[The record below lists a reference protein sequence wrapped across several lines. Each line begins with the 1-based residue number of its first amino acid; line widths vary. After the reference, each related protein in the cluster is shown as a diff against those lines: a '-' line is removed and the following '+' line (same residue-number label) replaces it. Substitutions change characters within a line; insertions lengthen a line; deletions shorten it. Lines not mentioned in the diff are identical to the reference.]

1 MNFLG
6 SFFTPQGVATL
17 AFFMVAAMTIV
28 GALIAVAA
36 RNIFHNVLGL
46 ALSLIGVAGLFLYLN
61 SPFVALMEILIY
73 VGAIC
78 IAICFAIML
87 SEPLY
92 LPRPPRSLMKI
103 MGGVAGGGLI
113 FVFLALL
120 TRKTQWV
127 PAAQRST
134 DWSIT
139 TLGHYLL
146 TNYALIFEVIS
157 LLLLVAMLGAM
168 VIARGGRGGP

>member
-1 MNFLG
+1 MNVSLF
-6 SFFTPQGVATL
+6 SAQGVATG
-17 AFFMVAAMTIV
+17 AFLLVVGMTIL
-28 GALIAVAA
+28 GALIAVGA

-87 SEPLY
+87 SQPLY
-92 LPRPPRSLMKI
+92 RPSPRRSLLKSL
-103 MGGVAGGGLI
+103 GALAGAAAVLA
-113 FVFLALL
+113 FLTLL
-120 TRKTQWV
+120 TRRTQWI
-127 PAAQRST
+127 PAAERSK

-139 TLGHYLL
+139 TIGHYLL

-157 LLLLVAMLGAM
+157 LLLLVAMLGAI
-168 VIARGGRGGP
+168 VTARNGRGS

>member
-1 MNFLG
+1 MNVSFMAQGLATMAFLL
-6 SFFTPQGVATL
+6 VAGMTL
-17 AFFMVAAMTIV
+17 L

-46 ALSLIGVAGLFLYLN
+46 ALSLIGVAGIFIYLN

-87 SEPLY
+87 SQPLY
-92 LPRPPRSLMKI
+92 LKGPPRSILKSL
-103 MGGVAGGGLI
+103 G
-113 FVFLALL
+113 ALL
-120 TRKTQWV
+120 GAGSVLGFLLLLTKKTRWI
-127 PAAQRST
+127 PAAERSQ

-139 TLGHYLL
+139 IIGHYLL

-157 LLLLVAMLGAM
+157 LLLLVAMLGAI
-168 VIARGGRGGP
+168 VTAREGRGSS

>member
-1 MNFLG
+1 MNIGFMA
-6 SFFTPQGVATL
+6 QGLAIL
-17 AFFMVAAMTIV
+17 AFLLVVGMTLL
-28 GALIAVAA
+28 GALIAVGA

-46 ALSLIGVAGLFLYLN
+46 ALSLIGVAGLFVYLN

-87 SEPLY
+87 SQPLY
-92 LPRPPRSLMKI
+92 LKGPPRSMLKSLGAML
-103 MGGVAGGGLI
+103 GAGSVLA
-113 FVFLALL
+113 FLVLL
-120 TRKTQWV
+120 TRKTKWL
-127 PAAQRST
+127 PAAERSK

-146 TNYALIFEVIS
+146 TNYVLIFEVIS
-157 LLLLVAMLGAM
+157 LLLLVAMLGAI
-168 VIARGGRGGP
+168 VTARGGRGKP

>member
-1 MNFLG
+1 MNLLS
-6 SFFTPQGVATL
+6 SFFTPQTVATV
-17 AFFMVAAMTIV
+17 AFLMLVGLTVV
-28 GALIAVAA
+28 GALVAVAA

-46 ALSLIGVAGLFLYLN
+46 AVSLLGVAGLFVYLN

-87 SEPLY
+87 SEPLH
-92 LPRPPRSLMKI
+92 LPRPPRNKLKLLGAMVGS
-103 MGGVAGGGLI
+103 GVVFA
-113 FVFLALL
+113 FLALL
-120 TRKTQWV
+120 IRKTTWV
-127 PAAQRST
+127 AAAERSK

-146 TNYALIFEVIS
+146 TNYALIFELVS
-157 LLLLVAMLGAM
+157 LLLLVAMLGAI
-168 VIARGGRGGP
+168 VTARGGRGKP

>member
-1 MNFLG
+1 MNFPGFL
-6 SFFTPQGVATL
+6 SPQGVATA
-17 AFFMVAAMTIV
+17 AFFMVVAMTLV

-46 ALSLIGVAGLFLYLN
+46 VLSLIGVAGLFLYLN

-87 SEPLY
+87 SEPMY
-92 LPRPPRSLMKI
+92 LPRPPRKLTKTL
-103 MGGVAGGGLI
+103 GAVAGAGLV

-120 TRKTQWV
+120 TKKTHWV

-134 DWSIT
+134 DWSVT

-157 LLLLVAMLGAM
+157 LLLLVAMLGAI
-168 VIARGGRGGP
+168 VIARGGRGSS

>member
-1 MNFLG
+1 MNVGFMGQSLATMAFLLVVG
-6 SFFTPQGVATL
+6 MTL
-17 AFFMVAAMTIV
+17 V
-28 GALIAVAA
+28 GALIAVGA

-46 ALSLIGVAGLFLYLN
+46 ALSLIGVAGLFVFLN

-87 SEPLY
+87 SQPLY
-92 LPRPPRSLMKI
+92 IKGPPRSLLKGLGAI
-103 MGGVAGGGLI
+103 LGAGA
-113 FVFLALL
+113 VTAFLLLL
-120 TRKTQWV
+120 TKKTKWL
-127 PAAQRST
+127 PAAERST

-139 TLGHYLL
+139 TIGHYLL

-157 LLLLVAMLGAM
+157 LLLLVAMLGAI
-168 VIARGGRGGP
+168 VTARNGRSSS

>member
-1 MNFLG
+1 MNLL
-6 SFFTPQGVATL
+6 SALMTPQTAATA
-17 AFFMVAAMTIV
+17 AFVMVVGLTIL
-28 GALIAVAA
+28 GALIAVGA

-46 ALSLIGVAGLFLYLN
+46 CLSLFGVSGIFLYLN

-92 LPRPPRSLMKI
+92 LPRPPRHKAKVLGAALGAS
-103 MGGVAGGGLI
+103 AI
-113 FVFLALL
+113 FAFLALL
-120 TRKTQWV
+120 MKKTQWT
-127 PAAQRST
+127 PAAERST

-139 TLGHYLL
+139 TIGHYLL
-146 TNYALIFEVIS
+146 TTYSLIFELVS
-157 LLLLVAMLGAM
+157 LLLLVAMLGAI
-168 VIARGGRGGP
+168 VTARGGRSKP

>member
-1 MNFLG
+1 MNFMAQSL
-6 SFFTPQGVATL
+6 ATL
-17 AFFMVAAMTIV
+17 AFLMVVAMTLV
-28 GALIAVAA
+28 GALIAVGA

-46 ALSLIGVAGLFLYLN
+46 ALSLIGVAGVFVYLN

-87 SEPLY
+87 SQPLY
-92 LPRPPRSLMKI
+92 IKGPPRSFLKTL
-103 MGGVAGGGLI
+103 GALLGAGA
-113 FVFLALL
+113 VFAFLLLL
-120 TRKTQWV
+120 TRKTKWV
-127 PAAQRST
+127 PAAERST

-146 TNYALIFEVIS
+146 TNYVLIFEVIS
-157 LLLLVAMLGAM
+157 LLLLVAMLGAI
-168 VIARGGRGGP
+168 VTARNGRGSS

>member
-1 MNFLG
+1 MNV
-6 SFFTPQGVATL
+6 SFFSAPGLATG
-17 AFFMVAAMTIV
+17 AFLMVIGITV
-28 GALIAVAA
+28 LGALIAVGA

-46 ALSLIGVAGLFLYLN
+46 ALN

-87 SEPLY
+87 SQPLH
-92 LPRPPRSLMKI
+92 LPGPPRSFLKML
-103 MGGVAGGGLI
+103 GALLGAGAVLA
-113 FVFLALL
+113 FLVLL

-127 PAAQRST
+127 PAAERST

-139 TLGHYLL
+139 TIGHYLL

-157 LLLLVAMLGAM
+157 LLLLVAMLGAI
-168 VIARGGRGGP
+168 VTAREGRGSS

>member
-1 MNFLG
+1 MSV
-6 SFFTPQGVATL
+6 SFFSAQGLATG
-17 AFFMVAAMTIV
+17 AFLLVVGVTV
-28 GALIAVAA
+28 LGALIAVGA

-46 ALSLIGVAGLFLYLN
+46 AVSLIGVAGIFIYLN

-87 SEPLY
+87 SQPQY
-92 LPRPPRSLMKI
+92 LKGPPRSFLKSLGAILGAASVM
-103 MGGVAGGGLI
+103 AFLI
-113 FVFLALL
+113 LL
-120 TRKTQWV
+120 TRKTKWL
-127 PAAQRST
+127 PAAERSN

-139 TLGHYLL
+139 TIGHYLL

-157 LLLLVAMLGAM
+157 LLLLVAMLGAI
-168 VIARGGRGGP
+168 VTAREGRGSS

>member
-1 MNFLG
+1 MNV
-6 SFFTPQGVATL
+6 SFFSAQGIATGVFL
-17 AFFMVAAMTIV
+17 MVMGITV
-28 GALIAVAA
+28 LGALIAVGA

-46 ALSLIGVAGLFLYLN
+46 ALSLIGVAALFLFLN
-61 SPFVALMEILIY
+61 SPFVAMMEILIY

-87 SEPLY
+87 SQPMY
-92 LPRPPRSLMKI
+92 LPGPPRSFLKSL
-103 MGGVAGGGLI
+103 GALLGAGSVLA
-113 FVFLALL
+113 FLALL
-120 TRKTQWV
+120 TRKTTWL
-127 PAAQRST
+127 PAAERSQ

-157 LLLLVAMLGAM
+157 LLLLVAMLGAI
-168 VIARGGRGGP
+168 VTARNGRGS

>member
-1 MNFLG
+1 MNLLS
-6 SFFTPQGVATL
+6 SFFTPQTVATV
-17 AFFMVAAMTIV
+17 AFLMVVALTVV
-28 GALIAVAA
+28 GALVAVAA

-46 ALSLIGVAGLFLYLN
+46 ALSLLGVSGLFVYLN

-87 SEPLY
+87 SEPLH
-92 LPRPPRSLMKI
+92 LPRPPRNKVKLLGAMV
-103 MGGVAGGGLI
+103 GAGAV
-113 FVFLALL
+113 FAFLALL
-120 TRKTQWV
+120 IKKTTWV
-127 PAAQRST
+127 PAVERSK

-146 TNYALIFEVIS
+146 TNYALIFELVS
-157 LLLLVAMLGAM
+157 LLLLVAMLGAI
-168 VIARGGRGGP
+168 VTARGGRGKP

>member
-1 MNFLG
+1 MTAISAL
-6 SFFTPQGVATL
+6 FTPQGVASV
-17 AFFMVAAMTIV
+17 AFLLVMVITIL

-46 ALSLIGVAGLFLYLN
+46 ALSLMGVAGLFLYLN

-92 LPRPPRSLMKI
+92 LPRPPRSMTKLL
-103 MGGVAGGGLI
+103 GAALGAGAV

-120 TRKTQWV
+120 VKKTKWV
-127 PAAQRST
+127 PAPERA
-134 DWSIT
+134 
-139 TLGHYLL
+139 Y
-146 TNYALIFEVIS
+146 
-157 LLLLVAMLGAM
+157 
-168 VIARGGRGGP
+168 

>member
-1 MNFLG
+1 MNV
-6 SFFTPQGVATL
+6 SFFSAQGLATG
-17 AFFMVAAMTIV
+17 AFLMVMGITV
-28 GALIAVAA
+28 LGAHIAVGA
-36 RNIFHNVLGL
+36 RNIFHNILGL

-87 SEPLY
+87 SQPLY
-92 LPRPPRSLMKI
+92 LPGPPRSLLKSLGAI
-103 MGGVAGGGLI
+103 VGAGGVFA
-113 FVFLALL
+113 FLVLL
-120 TRKTQWV
+120 TRKTKWL
-127 PAAQRST
+127 PAAERSK

-139 TLGHYLL
+139 TIGHYLL

-157 LLLLVAMLGAM
+157 LLLLVAMLGAI
-168 VIARGGRGGP
+168 VTARNGRGS